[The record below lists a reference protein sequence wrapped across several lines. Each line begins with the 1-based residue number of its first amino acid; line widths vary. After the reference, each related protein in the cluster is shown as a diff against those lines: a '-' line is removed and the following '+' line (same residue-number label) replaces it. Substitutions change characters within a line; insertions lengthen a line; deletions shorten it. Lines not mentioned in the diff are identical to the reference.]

1 MSRACTGFSFCH
13 INYLAH
19 PLGAAINILIFVKF
33 ISKSPKMEVFYI
45 LNKLLTITYISSV
58 VIITLTGVA
67 LRLVQ
72 ALVIPKGV
80 R

>member
-1 MSRACTGFSFCH
+1 
-13 INYLAH
+13 
-19 PLGAAINILIFVKF
+19 
-33 ISKSPKMEVFYI
+33 MEVFYI